1 MDFFNVM
8 NTRRS
13 IRSYQD
19 QEVSDELIEKLINAA
34 MTAPSAGNQQPWQ
47 FVIIRDK
54 EKLAVIPDFHPY
66 CKMVTK
72 APVAVMVCGD
82 PIGKKW
88 SDFWVQDC
96 SAAIQNFL
104 LAARAEGLA
113 TVWTGVYPVEDRMK
127 GCLKLFSIPEH
138 IIPLAI
144 IPVGWPKD
152 QGSFK
157 EINRFNPDLIH
168 KEEYGKKEGDVSG
181 NL

>member
-1 MDFFNVM
+1 MDFSVAI

-19 QEVSDELIEKLINAA
+19 KDVSDALIEKLIRCA
-34 MTAPSAGNQQPWQ
+34 MTAPSAGNQQPWH

-54 EKLAVIPDFHPY
+54 EKCAAIPAFHPY

-82 PIGKKW
+82 PNGKKW
-88 SDFWVQDC
+88 PDFWVQDC
-96 SAAIQNFL
+96 SAAVQNFL

-113 TVWTGVYPVEDRMK
+113 TVWTGVYPVEARMM
-127 GCLKLFSIPEH
+127 GCRELFSIPQH
-138 IIPLAI
+138 IIPFAI

-152 QGSFK
+152 QGSFR
-157 EINRFNPDLIH
+157 EIDRFN
-168 KEEYGKKEGDVSG
+168 G
-181 NL
+181 NLVHREGFALK